1 MERLIQ
7 QIFMY
12 RQKIKKPTVVTY
24 HNYAKVTVGSTKMMG
39 TNARIQIYKGGKWI
53 TVKTVKDYNCY
64 KATTVKNLKPL
75 TTYKFRTQAYANGTT
90 GTPSDVV
97 TLKTGSAVKPAVKS
111 IKIVQKKKDESKRLD
126 ISRTLEWR
134 LLVPTGLP
142 QTVHMDK
149 IQSKSN
155 IEEESSEDRRYED
168 W

>member
-1 MERLIQ
+1 
-7 QIFMY
+7 
-12 RQKIKKPTVVTY
+12 
-24 HNYAKVTVGSTKMMG
+24 MG
-39 TNARIQIYKGGKWI
+39 TNARIQIYKGGKWT

-64 KATTVKNLKPL
+64 KAITVKNLKPL

-97 TLKTGSAVKPAVKS
+97 TLKTGSAVKPAVN
-111 IKIVQKKKDESKRLD
+111 
-126 ISRTLEWR
+126 ISRTLEWK